1 MKIEEVRKVLDEAE
15 RVVVLTGA
23 GVSTASGIPDFRSSQ
38 GLWTEDHSRE
48 YYMSADY
55 FHQNPQDFWNKYKEI
70 FRLKLL
76 QDYEPNDVHHFLKQ
90 LEEGRRVSIITQNV
104 DGLHERAGST
114 DVLEYHGTLGSSS
127 CTQCGNAYPVESI
140 REAVLPS
147 CISCGSVLRPDVML
161 FGDPITL
168 HEEAEARIEQADVLL
183 VMGTSLTVTPFS
195 LLPYTAAGNP
205 RITTVII
212 NREATGHD
220 HLFDYVIHGDLTEV
234 LRALK
239 NKG

>member
-90 LEEGRRVSIITQNV
+90 LEAGRRVSIITQNV

-114 DVLEYHGTLGSSS
+114 DVLE
-127 CTQCGNAYPVESI
+127 
-140 REAVLPS
+140 RLP
-147 CISCGSVLRPDVML
+147 G
-161 FGDPITL
+161 
-168 HEEAEARIEQADVLL
+168 
-183 VMGTSLTVTPFS
+183 
-195 LLPYTAAGNP
+195 
-205 RITTVII
+205 
-212 NREATGHD
+212 
-220 HLFDYVIHGDLTEV
+220 
-234 LRALK
+234 
-239 NKG
+239 